1 MRDSRS
7 AASAV
12 VGAAAGMLAVRA
24 FVTEPRRLVVRTHI
38 VRLGVDVACIARI
51 VQLSDLHLRGI
62 GVLERRVLHAV
73 RMARPDLIVITGDVI
88 NHRPAL
94 GALRRLLDRLADLA
108 PILAVLGNWD
118 RWSGVSVSELR
129 DLYARYGGTLLVNE
143 SVVVPV
149 HETRMRVT
157 GVDDLVTGAPSARAG
172 LEASE
177 PGEMHLILAH
187 CPGYRERLWRE
198 VAEMRRSGGWGAA
211 PGDSATPA
219 LMIAGHT
226 HGGQIRLLGVA
237 PVRPRGSGR
246 YVSGWYR
253 DARPHL
259 YVSAGLGTSGMHAR
273 LGAPPEVAVF
283 DVELPA
289 RSQDTPS
296 RGCR

>member
-1 MRDSRS
+1 MIDSRS
-7 AASAV
+7 TAYAV
-12 VGAAAGMLAVRA
+12 IGAAAGMLAMRA
-24 FVTEPRRLVVRTHI
+24 FVTEPRRLVVRTHV
-38 VRLGVDVACIARI
+38 VRAAGEVSRTARI

-62 GVLERRVLHAV
+62 GVLERRVLHALHA
-73 RMARPDLIVITGDVI
+73 ARPDLIVITGDVI
-88 NHRPAL
+88 NRRPAL
-94 GALRRLLDRLADLA
+94 GALRRLLDGMADVA

-118 RWSGVSVSELR
+118 RWSGVSVNELR
-129 DLYARYGGTLLVNE
+129 ELYARRGGTLLVNE

-149 HETRMRVT
+149 HEARMRVT
-157 GVDDLVTGAPSARAG
+157 GVDDMVTGLPSARAG
-172 LEASE
+172 LEAAKA
-177 PGEMHLILAH
+177 GEMHLILAH

-198 VAEMRRSGGWGAA
+198 VAEMKRGGGWGDVSDE
-211 PGDSATPA
+211 PATPA

-226 HGGQIRLLGVA
+226 HGGQIRLLGLA

-259 YVSAGLGTSGMHAR
+259 YVSAGLGTSGIHAR

-289 RSQDTPS
+289 P
-296 RGCR
+296 

>member
-1 MRDSRS
+1 MGDPRS
-7 AASAV
+7 TAYV
-12 VGAAAGMLAVRA
+12 VIGVAAGMLAARA
-24 FVTEPRRLVVRTHI
+24 FVTEPRRLVVRTHV
-38 VRLGVDVACIARI
+38 VRTQGTAARTARI

-62 GVLERRVLHAV
+62 GTLERRVLRAV
-73 RMARPDLIVITGDVI
+73 RAARPDLIVITGDVI
-88 NHRPAL
+88 KRRPAL
-94 GALRRLLDRLADLA
+94 WALQRFLAQLADLA

-118 RWSGVSVSELR
+118 RWSGVSLTELR
-129 DLYARYGGTLLVNE
+129 DLYARHGGSLLVNE

-149 HETRMRVT
+149 HEARIRVT
-157 GVDDLVTGAPSARAG
+157 GVDDMVSGSPSARSG
-172 LEASE
+172 LEAAQ
-177 PGEMHLILAH
+177 PGEMHLILSH

-198 VAEMRRSGGWGAA
+198 VAEMKRVGGWGGGDASAA
-211 PGDSATPA
+211 RAMPA

-253 DARPHL
+253 DERPHL
-259 YVSAGLGTSGMHAR
+259 YVSAGLGTSGIHAR

-289 RSQDTPS
+289 P
-296 RGCR
+296 